1 MLIEAFKEEHLRTA
15 CELVFFFLLSR
26 PKSLE
31 ALNVTNPDRSSA
43 PCQWVQML
51 SPALWLY
58 DSKKT
63 SLVWRPEMSRHD
75 SSSESFIIHFIIY
88 GEGLCAGCCF
98 PSVVRTAAG
107 MLRWGEFI
115 YQEMKRL
122 TPLAY
127 CTLYCNCKPFVE
139 LFVATRHFCASLK
152 TKQFCSRWKI
162 ALSLL

>member
-1 MLIEAFKEEHLRTA
+1 MLIGAFKEEHFRTT
-15 CELVFFFLLSR
+15 CELVLYFFLSR

-43 PCQWVQML
+43 LCPWVQML
-51 SPALWLY
+51 SRALKVVRFE
-58 DSKKT
+58 KKT
-63 SLVWRPEMSRHD
+63 SLVSRPEMSRHD
-75 SSSESFIIHFIIY
+75 SSSESFIIPFIIY
-88 GEGLCAGCCF
+88 GEGLCAGCGF
-98 PSVVRTAAG
+98 PSVLRTAAG

-152 TKQFCSRWKI
+152 TKQFCSR
-162 ALSLL
+162 